1 VQPDPAAVVAIG
13 DDEWSSLVLLLDTVV
28 QPRLDPVA
36 SQDLRDCGPGDRDS
50 RLSELETDYPE
61 QIAEFRRT
69 RWAVPDAGA
78 WVKWLGEAGATVDVY
93 DSWPDFTTKAGNSG
107 NPTGAVLGTYG
118 LVLLD
123 YKFGAPDGGEK
134 SKEIARQIASSSRAL
149 AKSGGQVPILAR
161 FSAEI
166 VERTEEEILRF
177 LEDVEFPR
185 SAYAVVPKA
194 SIRSADWQEPFFREI
209 EKASV
214 GRRLFELTVATQ
226 DALLEA
232 IEKETSRLLFRLDAP
247 SVRLLNERALE
258 PEGVA
263 EVEHW
268 MEIIIGLVSACL
280 RESPTIAQATGAMLE
295 LMATA
300 TRPGLTLD
308 TPALAKIENRLR
320 FDYAVNRLLRPIDF
334 GDVFVFDSA
343 PNRVAL
349 LVSQACDMS
358 VRSNGKKPDGT
369 SEPGVPERPRVVLLL
384 GNVVETGL
392 PLKADDGWTTHF
404 SVDLSSS
411 ATAAIEWKWDTTV
424 MLPRSVLDLVSL
436 REDGRA
442 VLPTSVV
449 ANPRSW
455 TRAYRAYLIGLVAAA
470 NARARNRS
478 GRVKKAPL
486 RFDGDDP
493 PGKMPG
499 LGSLAQYR
507 ADDRGTTD
515 EPALGLRR
523 IARLRAAET
532 QRIGDHLSYVASRV
546 ALATSLRQEQR
557 EVTVTLVPLNSQA
570 RPDINGTTIKIK
582 GEDKPSIVQVAS
594 SRFRELC
601 GVLPGFAELNAEAAN
616 GGESFNLRAIDEDPE
631 LKAGYTLQPMG
642 NSQYE
647 IREKARVPVEA
658 ATIVRGP
665 QGHTRQG
672 APRVQPE

>member
-1 VQPDPAAVVAIG
+1 M
-13 DDEWSSLVLLLDTVV
+13 LLLDAVAE
-28 QPRLDPVA
+28 PALDPVK
-36 SQDLRDCGPGDRDS
+36 SRDLRDCGPGDRES
-50 RLSELETDYPE
+50 RLKELQTDYPE

-69 RWAVPDAGA
+69 KWAVSDAGA
-78 WVKWLGEAGATVDVY
+78 WVKWLGETGATVDVY
-93 DSWPDFTTKAGNSG
+93 DSWPNFTSKARDSG
-107 NPTGAVLGTYG
+107 NPTEVVLGTYG

-134 SKEIARQIASSSRAL
+134 SKEIARQIAISSRVL
-149 AKSGGQVPILAR
+149 AKSAAQVPILAR
-161 FSAEI
+161 FSAER
-166 VERTEEEILRF
+166 VERTEEEVLRF
-177 LEDVEFPR
+177 LEDVAFPR

-194 SIRSADWQEPFFREI
+194 SIREAEWQEPFLREI

-232 IEKETSRLLFRLDAP
+232 ITKETSRLLFQLDAP

-268 MEIIIGLVSACL
+268 METIIGLVSACL
-280 RESPTIAQATGAMLE
+280 RENSTVAQATGAMLE
-295 LMATA
+295 LMASA

-343 PNRVAL
+343 PNKVAL

-358 VRSNGKKPDGT
+358 VRSNGKKSDGS
-369 SEPGVPERPRVVLLL
+369 SEPGVPERHRVVLVL
-384 GNVVETGL
+384 GNIVETGI

-404 SVDLSSS
+404 SLDLSGS

-424 MLPRSVLDLVSL
+424 MLPRSVLDLVTL

-442 VLPTSVV
+442 VLPKAVV
-449 ANPRSW
+449 ADPRSW
-455 TRAYRAYLIGLVAAA
+455 TQAYRAYLVGLVAAA

-478 GRVKKAPL
+478 GHIKKVPL
-486 RFDGDDP
+486 RFIGDDP

-507 ADDRGTTD
+507 ADDRGNTD

-532 QRIGDHLSYVASRV
+532 QKISDHMSYVASRV

-557 EVTVTLVPLNSQA
+557 EVTITLVPLNSHA
-570 RPDINGTTIKIK
+570 RPELSGTTIKLK
-582 GEDKPSIVQVAS
+582 GEDKPSIIQVAS

-601 GVLPGFAELNAEAAN
+601 GLLPGFAELNAEAAA
-616 GGESFNLRAIDEDPE
+616 GGEAFNVMAIDEAPE
-631 LKAGYTLQPMG
+631 LKARYALQSKG
-642 NSQYE
+642 NGRYE
-647 IREKARVPVEA
+647 IKEKTLTPAAIRVRAPHER
-658 ATIVRGP
+658 TG
-665 QGHTRQG
+665 QG
-672 APRVQPE
+672 APRVQPH